1 MDKLISP
8 GTDIM
13 TIIATINKFAL
24 SWGTRDAIGIK
35 YENLSQF

>member
-13 TIIATINKFAL
+13 TIIATINKL